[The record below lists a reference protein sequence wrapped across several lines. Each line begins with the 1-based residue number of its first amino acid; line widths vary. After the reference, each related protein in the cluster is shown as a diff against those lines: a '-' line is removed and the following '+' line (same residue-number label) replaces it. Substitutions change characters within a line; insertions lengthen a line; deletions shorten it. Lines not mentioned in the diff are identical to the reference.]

1 MSQIVRTWLGFAAI
15 GAGLVH
21 LALVISSPLPIAAV
35 ALLLGVAEV
44 TWGVVTFARDSV
56 PVPRVASA
64 VAIVPLLAWSLMV
77 VIATLLDA
85 AWLGASLPLLPMAI
99 ASIFELFVAAVLAT
113 HLRRVQNAGGT
124 DRSAAA
130 PSAGRYLVGLM
141 AGALL
146 VGALTTPA
154 LAATEAG
161 RYAQPHGSHDS
172 DFVPAED
179 SGESGTL
186 TGIRLPEHGGH

>member
-21 LALVISSPLPIAAV
+21 LALVISSPLPIAAIV
-35 ALLLGVAEV
+35 LLLGVTEV
-44 TWGVVTFARDSV
+44 AWGVVTFVRDSV
-56 PVPRVASA
+56 PAPRVACA
-64 VAIVPLLAWSLMV
+64 VAIAPLLAWSLLV
-77 VIATLLDA
+77 VAATMLDA
-85 AWLGASLPLLPMAI
+85 VWLAASLPLLPMAI
-99 ASIFELFVAAVLAT
+99 ASIFELFVAAVLAA
-113 HLRRVQNAGGT
+113 HLRRVQNAVAT
-124 DRSAAA
+124 ATLPAL

-161 RYAQPHGSHDS
+161 RYAQPHGSHDA
-172 DFVPAED
+172 DFIPAD
-179 SGESGTL
+179 DGGSGTL

>member
-35 ALLLGVAEV
+35 VLLLGVTEIA
-44 TWGVVTFARDSV
+44 WGVATFARESV
-56 PVPRVASA
+56 PTPRVAGV
-64 VAIVPLLAWSLMV
+64 VAIAPLVAWSLLV
-77 VIATLLDA
+77 VVATMLDA
-85 AWLGASLPLLPMAI
+85 AWLAASLPLLPMAV
-99 ASIFELFVAAVLAT
+99 ASILELFVAAVLAT
-113 HLRRVQNAGGT
+113 HLRRVRNAGGT
-124 DRSAAA
+124 ATVPAL

-161 RYAQPHGSHDS
+161 RYAQPHGSHDA
-172 DFVPAED
+172 DLVPPED
-179 SGESGTL
+179 GGSGTL
-186 TGIRLPEHGGH
+186 TGIRLPEHGDH